1 MAIIHVLLEQIEKF
15 QCLKLST
22 NQGLSTGAL
31 RLHMAC
37 MLWTQMCL
45 KVDLLLVT
53 VI

>member
-31 RLHMAC
+31 RLPMAC

-53 VI
+53 VF